1 MAMWIRLTLAVLA
14 CLTIQARAASSL
26 QDGLLLYYS
35 FDQDEAGQVTDQ
47 SGQGRHARVQGPR
60 WISEGARGGA
70 YHFEQQGQT
79 IEADDEG
86 LPMGDEPRALSW
98 WFKLDSLRPPNIST
112 DIINYGTL
120 APAQFFATCVDW
132 RVGRDCLASSPY
144 GWAILSNR
152 KLERAGVWHHAVL
165 TYAGNG
171 QYQYYMDGQPCP
183 TSNESSQ
190 PLQTQPGG
198 RFFVGTY
205 TPDIHGLDGCIDEVR
220 VYGRVLE
227 PAEVTEL
234 YQQGSEAARA
244 HPANPVQDI
253 AKSKAQPRPVMV
265 TIESTPPALP
275 DRTKGTTSLPQA
287 AATEHQITRIG
298 FSTQEDG
305 DRDVTLFYTDE
316 TLHVWVQDA
325 GLNPTD
331 TNILVKA
338 SIYQQNEYEGHA
350 DLSVNL
356 EARADGSFKAELQ
369 LHTLRPG
376 RALVDVAGYDMR
388 GRVLRLF
395 KTTPIILRDPS
406 ELMAQP

>member
-1 MAMWIRLTLAVLA
+1 
-14 CLTIQARAASSL
+14 
-26 QDGLLLYYS
+26 
-35 FDQDEAGQVTDQ
+35 
-47 SGQGRHARVQGPR
+47 
-60 WISEGARGGA
+60 
-70 YHFEQQGQT
+70 
-79 IEADDEG
+79 
-86 LPMGDEPRALSW
+86 
-98 WFKLDSLRPPNIST
+98 
-112 DIINYGTL
+112 
-120 APAQFFATCVDW
+120 
-132 RVGRDCLASSPY
+132 
-144 GWAILSNR
+144 
-152 KLERAGVWHHAVL
+152 
-165 TYAGNG
+165 
-171 QYQYYMDGQPCP
+171 
-183 TSNESSQ
+183 
-190 PLQTQPGG
+190 
-198 RFFVGTY
+198 
-205 TPDIHGLDGCIDEVR
+205 
-220 VYGRVLE
+220 
-227 PAEVTEL
+227 
-234 YQQGSEAARA
+234 
-244 HPANPVQDI
+244 
-253 AKSKAQPRPVMV
+253 MV
-265 TIESTPPALP
+265 TTESTPPALP

-356 EARADGSFKAELQ
+356 EARADGSFKAELP